1 MNLEQISR
9 LIYMS
14 EDGLVDHVAVG
25 RRSLLLEIAL
35 LLPLS
40 LLQVPFNGIL

>member
-14 EDGLVDHVAVG
+14 EDVLVDHVAVG
-25 RRSLLLEIAL
+25 RRSLLLDIA

-40 LLQVPFNGIL
+40 LLLVPFNGIL